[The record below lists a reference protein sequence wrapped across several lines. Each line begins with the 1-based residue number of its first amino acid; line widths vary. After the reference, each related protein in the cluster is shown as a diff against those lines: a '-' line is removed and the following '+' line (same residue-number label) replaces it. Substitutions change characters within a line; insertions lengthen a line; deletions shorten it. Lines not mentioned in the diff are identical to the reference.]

1 MGIPEQ
7 SPQDVQKLI
16 NHVMKRGG
24 AGTVSRRRAVRS
36 GGVGNGCL
44 TTRFRGRGLRGESRG
59 A

>member
-16 NHVMKRGG
+16 NHVMKRG
-24 AGTVSRRRAVRS
+24 R
-36 GGVGNGCL
+36 GGHCEQAQGNEKWGGSGCL
-44 TTRFRGRGLRGESRG
+44 TTQLRGRGLRGESRG